1 MVETPKLRTA
11 EERMIWAVL
20 MAGAMAG
27 EDNETVWAEGYS
39 MVGWV
44 DTTFAEWRERCVSD
58 GEADEVV
65 EAPPA
70 ESIPEAVPA
79 IDWDAIDAAGEAS
92 SLAVAVRASRDGLRS
107 LSDGARRHAWERL
120 LERAGDVELPTD
132 DLQEAIG
139 AGP

>member
-1 MVETPKLRTA
+1 MDEKPKLRTA
-11 EERMIWAVL
+11 EERMVWAVL

-39 MVGWV
+39 TVGWV
-44 DTTFAEWRERCVSD
+44 DATFAEWRERCSD
-58 GEADEVV
+58 EGAGEVV